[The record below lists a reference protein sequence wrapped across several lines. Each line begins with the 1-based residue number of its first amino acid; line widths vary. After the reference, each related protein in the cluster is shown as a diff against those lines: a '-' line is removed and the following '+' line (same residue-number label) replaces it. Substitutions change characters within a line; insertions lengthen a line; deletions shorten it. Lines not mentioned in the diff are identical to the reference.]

1 MNGKHLWSRLLY
13 TVAAVGGGI
22 IGGMLSDYARHSIS
36 PATAQTSAAS
46 GQIVSTNEFR
56 LLDEDRRVRAR
67 LFLENT
73 VPELALYDW
82 HGDKVVSLTGGLTG
96 GELILSSHY
105 ETEKQE
111 QVRLRVNH
119 DGGELNIG
127 RNYTSPDIDLSVS
140 KITTGLSLA
149 STEDHKRAIEASVD
163 YGSVPSVLLRDEKG
177 EARSALGLDQTGN
190 PDISLFDA
198 KKRTRADLKLDTDG
212 NPSLTLN
219 DAKQTRAVLGS
230 SYLKNTTTGSTEHRS
245 LSSLVLFREDGKLLW
260 RAP

>member
-73 VPELALYDW
+73 V
-82 HGDKVVSLTGGLTG
+82 HKVVSLTGGLTG
-96 GELILSSHY
+96 GELILSSHD

-163 YGSVPSVLLRDEKG
+163 YGSGPSVLLRDEKG

-260 RAP
+260 SAP